1 MVRSGFRRMAN
12 GLRRTIYGDPFERQ
26 GFEEIIASNVWTIP
40 VAGIATGFL
49 FRSEIEGLIEDLTG
63 KTPKCVELI

>member
-26 GFEEIIASNVWTIP
+26 GVEEIFASNVWTVP
-40 VAGIATGFL
+40 AAGIATGLL
-49 FRSEIEGLIEDLTG
+49 FRPQIEELIEDLIG
-63 KTPKCVELI
+63 RTPE

>member
-26 GFEEIIASNVWTIP
+26 GFEEIIASNVWTVP
-40 VAGIATGFL
+40 AAGIATGLL
-49 FRSEIEGLIEDLTG
+49 FRPQIEELIEDLIG
-63 KTPKCVELI
+63 RTPE